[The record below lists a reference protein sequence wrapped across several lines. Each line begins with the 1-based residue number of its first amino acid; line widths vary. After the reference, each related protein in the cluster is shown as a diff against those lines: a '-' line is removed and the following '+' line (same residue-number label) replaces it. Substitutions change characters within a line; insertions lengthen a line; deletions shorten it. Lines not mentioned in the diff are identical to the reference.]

1 MRCDLSSVSSS
12 ISCVHKCRFH
22 HCFRFAPT
30 YETATTRRFYHARTE
45 TVRSCTSEACI
56 WCQTMEDHHSKVF
69 NVYLKLDIEALH
81 LLYFLVENHATS
93 PSWLLEDQFGHS
105 KLYEQPNAVRHQVS

>member
-1 MRCDLSSVSSS
+1 MRSIICKQYISVDS
-12 ISCVHKCRFH
+12 ITVSGLLQLMRPPQHVGFIMLVQKLFDHALLKLAHGARPWKIITQRFL
-22 HCFRFAPT
+22 
-30 YETATTRRFYHARTE
+30 
-45 TVRSCTSEACI
+45 
-56 WCQTMEDHHSKVF
+56 

-93 PSWLLEDQFGHS
+93 SSWLLEDQFGHS